1 MDLERKASYSNARKD
16 ILILVALT
24 CHEQTNGCALGRPL
38 DLGSRIADSFRL
50 AGAYAGLIFNENFV
64 QAVMGLGELGW
75 EPMKDFE

>member
-1 MDLERKASYSNARKD
+1 MDMERKASYSNARNE
-16 ILILVALT
+16 ILRHLT

-64 QAVMGLGELGW
+64 QAVIRLGELGW

>member
-1 MDLERKASYSNARKD
+1 MRSGETTR
-16 ILILVALT
+16 
-24 CHEQTNGCALGRPL
+24 LGR
-38 DLGSRIADSFRL
+38 RIADSFRL